1 MNSNILKTKELYKV
15 DLFLLKLLPVIMVIS
30 HIIAS
35 YGAIFKV
42 VSGAAIIIQIVSHY
56 LGLVIAPIAF
66 MYISSHVFQF
76 CNYHRMF
83 IHYIAVIELMNVT
96 NWYFQLPITNELYNG
111 IQVTITIVF
120 AILALVMYIKKRRQI
135 KLCKKENPT
144 QL

>member
-1 MNSNILKTKELYKV
+1 MNQLNKELYKV

-35 YGAIFKV
+35 YGAIFQV

-96 NWYFQLPITNELYNG
+96 NWYFKIPITNELYNG

-135 KLCKKENPT
+135 RLCKKENPT

>member
-1 MNSNILKTKELYKV
+1 MNQLNKDLYKV

-35 YGAIFKV
+35 YGAIFQV

-96 NWYFQLPITNELYNG
+96 NWYFKIPITNELYNG

-120 AILALVMYIKKRRQI
+120 ATLAIIMYIKKRRQI
-135 KLCKKENPT
+135 RLCNKNAEPSD
-144 QL
+144 

>member
-1 MNSNILKTKELYKV
+1 MNQLNKDLYKV

-35 YGAIFKV
+35 YGAIFQV

-96 NWYFQLPITNELYNG
+96 NWYFKIPITNELYNG

-120 AILALVMYIKKRRQI
+120 AILAIIMYIKKRRQI
-135 KLCKKENPT
+135 RLCNKNAEPSD
-144 QL
+144 

>member
-1 MNSNILKTKELYKV
+1 MNQLNKDLYKV

-35 YGAIFKV
+35 YGAIFQV

-96 NWYFQLPITNELYNG
+96 NWYFRIPITNELYNG

-120 AILALVMYIKKRRQI
+120 AILAIIMYIKKRRQI
-135 KLCKKENPT
+135 RLCNKNAEPSN
-144 QL
+144 

>member
-1 MNSNILKTKELYKV
+1 MNQLNKDLYKV

-35 YGAIFKV
+35 YGAIFQV

>member
-1 MNSNILKTKELYKV
+1 MNNDILKNKDLYKV

-111 IQVTITIVF
+111 IQVTITITF
-120 AILALVMYIKKRRQI
+120 AILALIMYIKKRRQI
-135 KLCKKENPT
+135 RLCKNAEPSN
-144 QL
+144 

>member
-1 MNSNILKTKELYKV
+1 MIQLNKDLYKV

-35 YGAIFKV
+35 YGAIFQV

-96 NWYFQLPITNELYNG
+96 NWYFRIPITNELYNG

-135 KLCKKENPT
+135 RLCNKNAEPSN
-144 QL
+144 

>member
-1 MNSNILKTKELYKV
+1 MNQLNKDLYKV
-15 DLFLLKLLPVIMVIS
+15 DLFLLKLLPVIMVVS

-111 IQVTITIVF
+111 IQVTITITF
-120 AILALVMYIKKRRQI
+120 AILALIMYIKKRRQI
-135 KLCKKENPT
+135 RLCNKNAEPSN
-144 QL
+144 

>member
-1 MNSNILKTKELYKV
+1 MNQLNKDLYKV

-35 YGAIFKV
+35 YGAIFQV

-96 NWYFQLPITNELYNG
+96 NWYFKIPITNELYNG
-111 IQVTITIVF
+111 IQVAITITF
-120 AILALVMYIKKRRQI
+120 AILALIMYIKKRRQI
-135 KLCKKENPT
+135 RLCNKNAEPSD
-144 QL
+144 

>member
-1 MNSNILKTKELYKV
+1 MNQLNKDLYKV

-35 YGAIFKV
+35 YGAIFQV
-42 VSGAAIIIQIVSHY
+42 VSGVAIIIQIISHY

-96 NWYFQLPITNELYNG
+96 NWYFRIPITNELYNG

-120 AILALVMYIKKRRQI
+120 VILALIMYIKKRRQI
-135 KLCKKENPT
+135 RLCKKENPN
-144 QL
+144 LA

>member
-1 MNSNILKTKELYKV
+1 MNQLNKDLYKV

-35 YGAIFKV
+35 YGAIFQV

-66 MYISSHVFQF
+66 MYISSQVFQF

-96 NWYFQLPITNELYNG
+96 NWYFRIPITNELYNG

-120 AILALVMYIKKRRQI
+120 AILAIIMYIKKRRQI
-135 KLCKKENPT
+135 RLCNKNAEPSN
-144 QL
+144 

>member
-1 MNSNILKTKELYKV
+1 MNQLNKELYKV

-35 YGAIFKV
+35 YGAIFQV

-96 NWYFQLPITNELYNG
+96 NWYFRIPITNELYNG

-135 KLCKKENPT
+135 RLCKKENPT
-144 QL
+144 

>member
-1 MNSNILKTKELYKV
+1 MNQLNKDLYKV
-15 DLFLLKLLPVIMVIS
+15 DLFLLKLLPMIMVVS

-35 YGAIFKV
+35 YGAIFQV
-42 VSGAAIIIQIVSHY
+42 VSGVAIIVQIVSHY

-96 NWYFQLPITNELYNG
+96 NWYFRIPITNELYNG
-111 IQVTITIVF
+111 IQVFITITF
-120 AILALVMYIKKRRQI
+120 AILALIMYIKKRRQI
-135 KLCKKENPT
+135 RLCNKNAEPSD
-144 QL
+144 

>member
-1 MNSNILKTKELYKV
+1 MNQLNKDLYKV
-15 DLFLLKLLPVIMVIS
+15 DLFLLKLLPVIMVVS

-111 IQVTITIVF
+111 IQVTITITF

-135 KLCKKENPT
+135 RLCKNAEPSD
-144 QL
+144 

>member
-1 MNSNILKTKELYKV
+1 MNQLNKDLYKV

-35 YGAIFKV
+35 YGAIFQV

-144 QL
+144 

>member
-1 MNSNILKTKELYKV
+1 MNQLNKDLYKV
-15 DLFLLKLLPVIMVIS
+15 DLFLLKILPVIMVIS

-96 NWYFQLPITNELYNG
+96 NWYFKIPITNELYNG
-111 IQVTITIVF
+111 IQVTITITF
-120 AILALVMYIKKRRQI
+120 AILALIMYIKKRRQI
-135 KLCKKENPT
+135 RLCKNAEPSN
-144 QL
+144 